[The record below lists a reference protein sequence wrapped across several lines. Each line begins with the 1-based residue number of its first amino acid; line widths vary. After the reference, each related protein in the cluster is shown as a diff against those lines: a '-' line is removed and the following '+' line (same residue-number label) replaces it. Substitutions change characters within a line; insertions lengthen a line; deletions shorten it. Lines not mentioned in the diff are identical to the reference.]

1 MYKGKKTVTVITLIC
16 IAAVLLTACTAKKS
30 SDKTGQEQ
38 TDDTT
43 GKIQE
48 HESEGTDS
56 REKENAPET
65 TGALS
70 YLTGLPI
77 QEEQQNKRPLA
88 VMLSNIRASCP
99 QTGIEKASVI
109 YEAPVEGR
117 ITRLMGLF
125 EDWESIEKIGYIRS
139 SRDYFVYCALEH
151 DAVYCHFGQATI
163 YVGAL
168 LNLSLIHI

>member
-1 MYKGKKTVTVITLIC
+1 MNKRKKPIAIITLIC
-16 IAAVLLTACTAKKS
+16 ISGVLLAACTAKNS
-30 SDKTGQEQ
+30 SDTTMQEQ
-38 TDDTT
+38 TDDST
-43 GKIQE
+43 GKTQE
-48 HESEGTDS
+48 YESEETES
-56 REKENAPET
+56 LEKENLPEA

-77 QEEQQNKRPLA
+77 EEEQQNKRPLA

-99 QTGIEKASVI
+99 QTGIEKASII

-139 SRDYFVYCALEH
+139 SRDYFCIL
-151 DAVYCHFGQATI
+151 CPGT
-163 YVGAL
+163 
-168 LNLSLIHI
+168 